1 MPGVETI
8 IAKGIAN
15 VGSAFLTNK
24 MNRQNA
30 YKTADYQN
38 SINVRNWQAQN
49 AYNSPSSQMARL
61 RAAGLNPNLVYQSGV
76 DNQAASI
83 ASPQVQ
89 NPTAEA
95 PNFDFVGD
103 YSQLGQL
110 DNQTR
115 QVDSVV
121 DLNKAYEN
129 MQKTQEKL
137 LAKEVPW
144 RDKFLNQQ
152 FVSNQYQQLVTLS
165 TANKL
170 EAETGYTRRQIDNFY
185 RSLENQFAN
194 DRVQRAV
201 GLQNIKHAEALID
214 EINQKIVE
222 SSSRVKNLQL
232 EYLRGDLARKLEQ
245 FTFEFQTSPS
255 IHGGKSRMQDQWEA
269 TISET
274 KQRVK
279 KLEFENSDDF
289 RYIQMFKGWNRSVEP
304 STRII
309 HHLIGIHNKY
319 K

>member
-1 MPGVETI
+1 MGPFATI
-8 IAKGIAN
+8 LAKAGAN
-15 VGSAFLTNK
+15 VASTAITNHL
-24 MNRQNA
+24 NRQNA

-49 AYNSPSSQMARL
+49 AYNSPTSQMARL
-61 RAAGLNPNLVYQSGV
+61 RAAGLNPNLVYQSGLE
-76 DNQAASI
+76 NTAASI

-129 MQKTQEKL
+129 MQKTQENL

-152 FVSNQYQQLVTLS
+152 FVSNQYQQLVALS

-170 EAETGYTRRQIDNFY
+170 EAETGMTRREVDNYY
-185 RSLENQFAN
+185 RKLENSFAN

-222 SSSRVKNLQL
+222 SSSRIKNLQL
-232 EYLRGDLARKLEQ
+232 EYLRGELARQLEQ

-255 IHGGKSRMQDQWEA
+255 IHGGKSRMEEQWQSVIDETYRRIYKLDEEIIDLKFYNTREGRSIRNA
-269 TISET
+269 GHISRDIYNW
-274 KQRVK
+274 K
-279 KLEFENSDDF
+279 
-289 RYIQMFKGWNRSVEP
+289 Y
-304 STRII
+304 RIS
-309 HHLIGIHNKY
+309 LY
-319 K
+319 